1 MTTLTG
7 KRNDWNKM
15 LSVVSGY
22 TKEARIE
29 VDDNKAVVLAV
40 DPAKV
45 AIVKANIE
53 CEGDAEPFTINV
65 EQCLKAL
72 NAAGG
77 DDVVFD
83 FNDVGNLTIIGNARV
98 KMPLEA
104 DLGEIRDI
112 NRAMF
117 DEVSA
122 QGKIDPT
129 NVEPCVSYGMW
140 NKESI
145 VSIVVADNR
154 FKVCVGEDRHTAEV
168 YGEGE
173 GNAASKYPL
182 DYFETMIKQ
191 AKGSEVTIKIP
202 NNDYPMLAEWSSGTG
217 EFSLVI
223 APRVEQE

>member
-22 TKEARIE
+22 TKEAKIE
-29 VDDNKAVVLAV
+29 VNDGKATILAV
-40 DPAKV
+40 DPAHV
-45 AIVKANIE
+45 AIIKANIE
-53 CEGDAEPFTINV
+53 CGGDAEPFTINV

-83 FNDVGNLTIIGNARV
+83 FGNEGNLMIIGNARV

-112 NRAMF
+112 NRSMF
-117 DEVSA
+117 DEISA
-122 QGKIDPT
+122 SGKIDPASI
-129 NVEPCVSYGMW
+129 EPCVSYGTW
-140 NKESI
+140 NKEDV

-154 FKVCVGEDRHTAEV
+154 FKVCVGQDRHTAEV

-173 GNAASKYPL
+173 GEATSKYPL

-191 AKGSEVTIKIP
+191 AKGSEVSIKIP
-202 NNDYPMLAEWSSGTG
+202 YTNYPMLAEWSSGSG

-223 APRVEQE
+223 APRIEQE